1 MVILA
6 FLNEHLFVSFAY
18 AGFDQVMDSVLIKC
32 SSFFNLIFFSLGY
45 TSTLCDSLLHLASGH
60 NEQRQC
66 KGINYFK
73 DGSDPP
79 LLSDSEYPDWLWD
92 ILTDEK
98 KRSRD
103 EELPHDISNTTLQRR
118 KNKQLRRQENATR
131 KQNN

>member
-1 MVILA
+1 MRIVA
-6 FLNEHLFVSFAY
+6 FLNEHFFLLRVY
-18 AGFDQVMDSVLIKC
+18 VGFDQLVESALQI
-32 SSFFNLIFFSLGY
+32 FFVFDLIFFSLDH
-45 TSTLCDSLLHLASGH
+45 TSALCDSLLHLASGN

-103 EELPHDISNTTLQRR
+103 EELPHDLSNITLRRR
-118 KNKQLRRQENATR
+118 KNKQRRRQENATR
-131 KQNN
+131 KQNS

>member
-1 MVILA
+1 MAAALRSGLLGNHVLIARKCYRIVFQSAA
-6 FLNEHLFVSFAY
+6 FLATETGN
-18 AGFDQVMDSVLIKC
+18 
-32 SSFFNLIFFSLGY
+32 
-45 TSTLCDSLLHLASGH
+45 

-103 EELPHDISNTTLQRR
+103 EELPHDLSNVTLRRR